1 MRSVG
6 ESDTVSGVVVRHRVV
21 DDIVMGCEIEI
32 DACFQIVVDLRID
45 DSIVMRV
52 GSKKY
57 TILAVVV

>member
-21 DDIVMGCEIEI
+21 DDIVMGCKIEI

-52 GSKKY
+52 GSEKY